1 MCPCTLRHDV
11 TGAPRNTRELRALLS
26 ADWARPANQ
35 TVAQRLSLLIF
46 RTGQLVHRRHRHGP
60 IFWLWR
66 LADLVY
72 MRSLLGAEMSP
83 TAEVGPGLA
92 LPHAA
97 RGVVLG
103 HHVTI
108 GRNSM
113 IFHRVTI
120 GRDGPSEPPRLG
132 DDVYVGVG
140 ACILGPVTVGAGARV
155 GANAVVIRDVP
166 DRAIV
171 FGVPAR
177 VVKGS

>member
-1 MCPCTLRHDV
+1 M
-11 TGAPRNTRELRALLS
+11 LS
-26 ADWARPANQ
+26 ADWARSANQ

-46 RTGQLVHRRHRHGP
+46 RVGQLVHRRGRRDP
-60 IFWLWR
+60 LFCLWR
-66 LADLVY
+66 IADLLY
-72 MRSLLGAEMSP
+72 LRALLGAELSP

-92 LPHAA
+92 IPHAA

-140 ACILGPVTVGAGARV
+140 ACILGPVAVGAGARV

-166 DRAIV
+166 ERAIV

-177 VVKGS
+177 VVKAS

>member
-1 MCPCTLRHDV
+1 V
-11 TGAPRNTRELRALLS
+11 LS
-26 ADWARPANQ
+26 ADWARSANQ

-46 RTGQLVHRRHRHGP
+46 RTGQLVNRRGRRDL
-60 IFWLWR
+60 FFCLWR
-66 LADLVY
+66 IADLMY
-72 MRSLLGAEMSP
+72 LRALLGAELSP

-92 LPHAA
+92 IPHAG

-103 HHVTI
+103 HYVTI

-177 VVKGS
+177 VVKAS

>member
-1 MCPCTLRHDV
+1 V
-11 TGAPRNTRELRALLS
+11 LS
-26 ADWARPANQ
+26 ADWARSANQ
-35 TVAQRLSLLIF
+35 TVAQRVSLLIF
-46 RTGQLVHRRHRHGP
+46 RTGQLVNRRGRHDLL
-60 IFWLWR
+60 FCLWR
-66 LADLVY
+66 IADLVY
-72 MRSLLGAEMSP
+72 LRALLGAELSP

-92 LPHAA
+92 IPHAA

-103 HHVTI
+103 HYVTI

-177 VVKGS
+177 VVKAS